1 MNDEQD
7 RTASVDVP
15 TVYIVDDDDDVRESL
30 EQLLKSAGMKTMV
43 FPSGEALIDT
53 FEGASSRGNGRGPAC
68 IVLDVRLR
76 GLSGLMVQK
85 ELLQRGVAHPVIFL
99 TGHGDIVMS
108 VKAIKAGAI
117 NFLTKPV
124 RDQDLFEAI
133 AEAVDLDRT
142 RIADA
147 TAIGNLRDRWLD
159 LTPRQRQIMQL
170 VAGGVPNRTIAE
182 ELGIA
187 EITVKIYRGEG
198 MRRLGTKTLS
208 EFLAKARMLGIVSEP
223 SRAAR

>member
-1 MNDEQD
+1 MNDEHA
-7 RTASVDVP
+7 RICSADVP
-15 TVYIVDDDDDVRESL
+15 TVYVVDDDDDVRESL
-30 EQLLKSAGMKTMV
+30 EKLLKSAGMRAIA
-43 FPSGEALIDT
+43 FSSGEALIDT
-53 FEGASSRGNGRGPAC
+53 FAGSGSRGPAC
-68 IVLDVRLR
+68 ILLDVRLR

-85 ELLQRGVAHPVIFL
+85 ELAQRGVAHPVIFI

-108 VKAIKAGAI
+108 VKAMKAGAI

-133 AEAVDLDRT
+133 AEAVDVDRA

-147 TAIGNLRDRWLD
+147 TATGEFKDHWLE

-170 VAGGVPNRTIAE
+170 VANGVPNRTIAE

-187 EITVKIYRGEG
+187 EITVKTYRGEG
-198 MRRLGTKTLS
+198 MKRLGVKTLGD
-208 EFLAKARMLGIVSEP
+208 FLEKARMLGLIVEP
-223 SRAAR
+223 SRRSMDVS